1 LKISEIYTIAEI
13 LSKREPFYEQALLLM
28 ANILKISGED
38 FFNQNF
44 NKFLINFN
52 YSKLFT
58 DEKKKKFELRLIN
71 QLICGGAVPPNKN
84 KEDWRPYT
92 IEKNALLIESL

>member
-1 LKISEIYTIAEI
+1 M
-13 LSKREPFYEQALLLM
+13 FYEQASLLM

-38 FFNQNF
+38 FFHQNF

-58 DEKKKKFELRLIN
+58 DDKKKKFELRLIN
-71 QLICGGAVPPNKN
+71 QLICGGTVPPNKN
-84 KEDWRPYT
+84 KGDWRPYT
-92 IEKNALLIESL
+92 VVKKALMMESQQF